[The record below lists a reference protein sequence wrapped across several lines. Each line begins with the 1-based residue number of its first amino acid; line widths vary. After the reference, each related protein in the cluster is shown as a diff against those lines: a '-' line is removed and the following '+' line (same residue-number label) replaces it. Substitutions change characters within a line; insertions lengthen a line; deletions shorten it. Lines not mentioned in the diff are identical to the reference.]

1 MDLTDGSPRGDN
13 GKRRGVQH
21 NELNLFK
28 PNSIFCMNGDSTW
41 KSSLLKGGCGVVD
54 GFRCRVNFPQFHLF

>member
-1 MDLTDGSPRGDN
+1 MAHPEGTVVREEGG
-13 GKRRGVQH
+13 GQH

-28 PNSIFCMNGDSTW
+28 PNNIFCMNGDSTW
-41 KSSLLKGGCGVVD
+41 KSSLLKVGCGVVV